1 MQQFRPFL
9 SRFVLG
15 VAILLGLIVGMG
27 AFGTVGTA
35 SAIAQTL
42 PTEITISL
50 GNESGQLQFFPNHL
64 QFKAHQKYKLILTNP
79 SPSKHYFT
87 AKDFADASWTQKV
100 QAGKVEVKGAI
111 HELELKP
118 GGAADWVFVPEKSG
132 LYELY
137 CSVPGHRE
145 AGMMGQIV
153 ID

>member
-1 MQQFRPFL
+1 MKRFGRFF
-9 SRFVLG
+9 SRFVLLIALCIG
-15 VAILLGLIVGMG
+15 FSLIGL
-27 AFGTVGTA
+27 
-35 SAIAQTL
+35 SEAIAQPSL
-42 PTEITISL
+42 TEISISL

-64 QFKAHQKYKLILTNP
+64 QLKAHQKYKLILTNP

-118 GGAADWVFVPEKSG
+118 GGAADWVLVPQRAG
-132 LYELY
+132 LYDLY

-145 AGMMGQIV
+145 AGMIGKII